1 MKRRTF
7 LAGLAAI
14 AVSSKLPPLPAPDVT
29 PALPALPAKIPGVI
43 STPSGW
49 CAPSET
55 IYEVARLRDEA
66 MERIA
71 AALDVPPELM
81 KAGYVPH
88 WQRWELP
95 EIRVRRGGLAFG
107 DSVRA

>member
-55 IYEVARLRDEA
+55 IYEMARIQLAGEGGLYGTFYRASAGTIDLRDELPQV
-66 MERIA
+66 RI
-71 AALDVPPELM
+71 
-81 KAGYVPH
+81 
-88 WQRWELP
+88 
-95 EIRVRRGGLAFG
+95 RRGGIQFG
-107 DSVRA
+107 EVR